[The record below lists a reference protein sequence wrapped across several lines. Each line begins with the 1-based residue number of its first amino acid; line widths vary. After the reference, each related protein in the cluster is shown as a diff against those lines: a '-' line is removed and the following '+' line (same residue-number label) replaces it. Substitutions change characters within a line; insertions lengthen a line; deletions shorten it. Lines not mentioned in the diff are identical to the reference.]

1 MEKEL
6 LTELI
11 SLIKGTAPE
20 LWRIAQQ
27 QVTVT
32 IYQNVTWIGFF
43 IVAIIVLTF
52 VFMYARQRAKEDTF
66 SDWDVALILAPI
78 FIVFSIA
85 AVLIF
90 ANDLI
95 GYAMNPEYYAI
106 KVLLRLV
113 R

>member
-11 SLIKGTAPE
+11 SFIKGTAPE

-32 IYQNVTWIGFF
+32 IYQNVTWIGSF

-52 VFMYARQRAKEDTF
+52 IFMYARQRVKENTF
-66 SDWDVALILAPI
+66 SDWETVLIIAPI
-78 FIVFSIA
+78 FIVFSVI
-85 AVLIF
+85 AVLVF

-95 GYAMNPEYYAI
+95 GYVMNPEYYAI